1 MAILDFLVPD
11 LAPEQYSS
19 GQGTGYAQQYDLG
32 APNPFDVAQ
41 QYADKAVQAK
51 QLELQKDLLNE
62 KNRQEAFKKYIA
74 DLKYDPK
81 WTLAQND
88 LEQEVEGIGNY
99 ISEYRASGKPE
110 TAEFQMEVNKKKAQL
125 AAKNSMNEE
134 SFKEY
139 NKNMQT
145 MLTGLAKGEYT
156 QDDIDNYSKQ
166 IEDAYSKGG
175 IEAGYKAI
183 RNIRP
188 LRQFDISK
196 HFSEEFPKPESS
208 ADGRTSDQVK
218 EELDDY
224 TNNRWMALTQDRQQQ
239 VIDDLYYANKIKEK
253 TPDEAI
259 NYIRNNVVD
268 LYNQKRTSVD
278 KTKPL
283 SVTDWFSKNFP
294 QPESLNALTSDQI
307 TSELDKYNDARWAD
321 LNKSQEEELI
331 NNLFEEGLIDTA
343 TKADAKKY
351 TRQVVDF
358 YNRRVQRQGRAA
370 TKSADEKRRE
380 KTELV
385 PTGMFDT
392 SVRDDGFELKVPTSA
407 EFYNTKGEFIYMKPA
422 YVTPK
427 SGDGV
432 VLVGKRL
439 AKEGDR
445 GYFETKEEADSAY
458 EKWKKANSGKSASVE
473 QDPETKKYI
482 IVTGDE
488 EYIPIGKGSNAQKN
502 LAKFE
507 AEYGYN
513 LEDEFKKLAIE
524 LDKAE
529 GTKPGTW
536 MDREF
541 YGKSQG
547 TGTTS
552 GESKDQQKTTVKG
565 GKSR

>member
-19 GQGTGYAQQYDLG
+19 GQGTGYAQQYNLG

-51 QLELQKDLLNE
+51 QLQLQKDLLNE
-62 KNRQEAFKKYIA
+62 KNRQESFKKYIS

-183 RNIRP
+183 RNVRP

-196 HFSEEFPKPESS
+196 HFSAEFPKPESS

-268 LYNQKRTSVD
+268 LYNQKRVGVD

-283 SVTDWFSKNFP
+283 SVTDWFSKNYP
-294 QPESLNALTSDQI
+294 QPESLNVLTSDQI

-331 NNLFEEGLIDTA
+331 NNLFDEGLIENA
-343 TKADAKKY
+343 TKEDAKKY
-351 TRQVVDF
+351 TRDVVDF
-358 YNRRVQRQGRAA
+358 YNRKVQRQGRAG
-370 TKSADEKRRE
+370 TKSAGQKVAE
-380 KTELV
+380 KTFLEPFKEY
-385 PTGMFDT
+385 PTTGYK
-392 SVRDDGFELKVPTSA
+392 DGYSISIPKSA
-407 EFYNTKGEFIYMKPA
+407 EFINENGESIYIKPNR
-422 YVTPK
+422 VLPV
-427 SGDGV
+427 SGKGV
-432 VLVGKRL
+432 VLEGKRL
-439 AKEGDR
+439 VQGGDK
-445 GYFETKEEADSAY
+445 GYFETKEEAESAY
-458 EKWKKANSGKSASVE
+458 DKWKKQNSGKTATVE

-482 IVTGDE
+482 IVTGDKE
-488 EYIPIGKGSNAQKN
+488 TIRIGKGKNADEN
-502 LAKFE
+502 LATFKANFGKDLVEEFE
-507 AEYGYN
+507 
-513 LEDEFKKLAIE
+513 KLAIE
-524 LDKAE
+524 NDKAE
-529 GTKPGTW
+529 KKPAGTW
-536 MDREF
+536 MKTQF
-541 YGKSQG
+541 YGQVDYSNK
-547 TGTTS
+547 
-552 GESKDQQKTTVKG
+552 
-565 GKSR
+565 

>member
-51 QLELQKDLLNE
+51 QLQLQKDLLNE
-62 KNRQEAFKKYIA
+62 KNRQESFKKYIS

-183 RNIRP
+183 RNVRP

-259 NYIRNNVVD
+259 NYIRNKVVD
-268 LYNQKRTSVD
+268 LYNQKRVGVD
-278 KTKPL
+278 KTKPIEINQH
-283 SVTDWFSKNFP
+283 FSKYYP
-294 QPESLNALTSDQI
+294 KPEYLDVLNSDQVKE
-307 TSELDKYNDARWAD
+307 ELDLYNENRWFD
-321 LNKSQEEELI
+321 LGDKKQEI
-331 NNLFEEGLIDTA
+331 VDRMFNEGLIKNA
-343 TKADAKKY
+343 TLADAKKY
-351 TRQVVDF
+351 TRDIVDL
-358 YNRRVQRQGRAA
+358 YNNPVKRQGRAG
-370 TKSADEKRRE
+370 TKSAGQKVAE
-380 KTELV
+380 KTFLEPFKEY
-385 PTGMFDT
+385 PTTGYK
-392 SVRDDGFELKVPTSA
+392 DGFSISIPKSA
-407 EFYNTKGEFIYMKPA
+407 EFINENGESIYIKPNRVLPVA
-422 YVTPK
+422 GK
-427 SGDGV
+427 GV
-432 VLVGKRL
+432 VLEGKRL
-439 AKEGDR
+439 VQGGDK
-445 GYFETKEEADSAY
+445 GYFETKEDADSAV
-458 EKWKKANSGKSASVE
+458 EKWKKANSGKTATVE

-482 IVTGDE
+482 IVTGDKE
-488 EYIPIGKGSNAQKN
+488 TIRIGKGKNADEN
-502 LAKFE
+502 LATFKANFGKDLVKEFE
-507 AEYGYN
+507 
-513 LEDEFKKLAIE
+513 KLAIE
-524 LDKAE
+524 NDKAE
-529 GTKPGTW
+529 KKPAGTW
-536 MDREF
+536 MKTQF
-541 YGKSQG
+541 YGQVDYSNK
-547 TGTTS
+547 
-552 GESKDQQKTTVKG
+552 
-565 GKSR
+565 

>member
-19 GQGTGYAQQYDLG
+19 GQGTGYAQEYNLG

-41 QYADKAVQAK
+41 QYADKAVQTK
-51 QLELQKDLLNE
+51 QLELQKELLNE
-62 KNRQEAFKKYIA
+62 KNRQESFKKYIN

-81 WTLAQND
+81 WTLAQSD

-110 TAEFQMEVNKKKAQL
+110 TSEFQMELNNKKAKL
-125 AAKNSMNEE
+125 SAKNSMNEE
-134 SFKEY
+134 AFRDY

-156 QDDIDNYSKQ
+156 QEDIDSYSKQ
-166 IEDAYSKGG
+166 IEEAYKRGG
-175 IEAGYKAI
+175 IEEGYKAVK
-183 RNIRP
+183 NVRP
-188 LRQFDISK
+188 LRQFDISE
-196 HFSEEFPKPESS
+196 HFSAEFPKPESS

-239 VIDDLYYANKIKEK
+239 VIDDLYYGNKIKEK
-253 TPDEAI
+253 TPDAAI
-259 NYIRNNVVD
+259 SYIRNNVVD
-268 LYNQKRTSVD
+268 LYNQKRVGVD

-283 SVTDWFSKNFP
+283 SVTDWFSKNYP

-307 TSELDKYNDARWAD
+307 TSELDKYNEARWAD
-321 LNKSQEEELI
+321 LDKDQEQKLI
-331 NNLFEEGLIDTA
+331 NNLFEEGLIENA
-343 TKADAKKY
+343 TKEDAKKY

-358 YNRRVQRQGRAA
+358 YNRKVQRQGRARQK
-370 TKSADEKRRE
+370 TSLEKQYE
-380 KTELV
+380 KTALR
-385 PTGMFDT
+385 PTKMFPPT
-392 SVRDDGFELKVPTSA
+392 SKANDGFELKLPTSA

-439 AKEGDR
+439 VQGGDK
-445 GYFETKEEADSAY
+445 GYFENKEDADSARA
-458 EKWKKANSGKSASVE
+458 EWERKNSRTATVE

-488 EYIPIGKGSNAQKN
+488 EYIPIGKGLNAQKN

-529 GTKPGTW
+529 GTKSGTW

-552 GESKDQQKTTVKG
+552 NLGAAKFNPPKK
-565 GKSR
+565 K

>member
-19 GQGTGYAQQYDLG
+19 GQGTGYAQQYNLG

-41 QYADKAVQAK
+41 QYADKAVQTK
-51 QLELQKDLLNE
+51 KLQLEKDLLNE
-62 KNRQEAFKKYIA
+62 KNRQEAFSKYIT
-74 DLKYDPK
+74 DIKYDPK
-81 WTLAQND
+81 WVIAESNF
-88 LEQEVEGIGNY
+88 EQEVDDIGNF
-99 ISEYRASGKPE
+99 ISEWRASGKPVN
-110 TAEFQMEVNKKKAQL
+110 TEFQIELNKKKAKL
-125 AAKNSMNEE
+125 NSLKGMNEE
-134 SFKEY
+134 TFTRY
-139 NKNMQT
+139 NKNIEK
-145 MLTGLAKGEYT
+145 MLEGLGKDYEKEDIAKYENE
-156 QDDIDNYSKQ
+156 IKK
-166 IEDAYSKGG
+166 AYEQGG
-175 IEAGYKAI
+175 IEAGFNKV
-183 RNIRP
+183 NQIRP
-188 LRQFDISK
+188 LKEFDISK
-196 HFSEEFPKPESS
+196 HFLADFPKPESS

-218 EELDDY
+218 EEMDDH
-224 TNNRWMALTQDRQQQ
+224 TNNKWMAMTQDRQQQ

-268 LYNQKRTSVD
+268 LYNQRRVGED
-278 KTKPL
+278 KTKPIEINQH
-283 SVTDWFSKNFP
+283 FSKYYP
-294 QPESLNALTSDQI
+294 KPEYLDALNSDQVKE
-307 TSELDKYNDARWAD
+307 ELDLYNENRWFD
-321 LNKSQEEELI
+321 LGDKKQEI
-331 NNLFEEGLIDTA
+331 VDRLFKDGLIETA
-343 TKADAKKY
+343 TLADAKKY
-351 TRQVVDF
+351 TRNIVDL
-358 YNRRVQRQGRAA
+358 YNNPVKRQGRAA

-547 TGTTS
+547 AGTTS